1 MLLGACAQQHIITNV
16 NQTPLFAASQLGY
29 AVRDGALPI
38 EVHGALP
45 AALPVDQLVAAVHL
59 PGNYPHTKLV
69 IYQASPD
76 SVLPGKSDAGISA
89 GALCLQRIF
98 DAGVT
103 KHGNDC
109 RGPSRLV
116 LVFNP
121 SGAMHPD
128 LACEAANSIATS
140 ASQEVR
146 VLAAFCIG
154 KRLASS
160 GQVRVPAARAN
171 GENISGA
178 INVLLIDMLQP
189 KPGGG
194 QESDHGRF

>member
-1 MLLGACAQQHIITNV
+1 MLLGACAQQHVITHV
-16 NQTPLFAASQLGY
+16 NQTPLFAPSQLGY

-45 AALPVDQLVAAVHL
+45 AALPVDRLVTAVHL
-59 PGNYPHTKLV
+59 PGNYPNTKLV

-76 SVLPGKSDAGISA
+76 SVSPGKSDAGMSP

-109 RGPSRLV
+109 HGPSRLV

-121 SGAMHPD
+121 SGATHPD

-154 KRLASS
+154 NRLASS
-160 GQVRVPAARAN
+160 GQVRIPESN
-171 GENISGA
+171 GGSGNISSA
-178 INVLLIDMLQP
+178 INVLLMDMLIP
-189 KPGGG
+189 RPGGG
-194 QESDHGRF
+194 RESEHQRL